1 MLKNN
6 FIAST
11 STGLYLALLTVL
23 LWSILPIALVATLP
37 VLDGI
42 SITWFRFTVAAIL
55 CFFWQL
61 YRGKLKEFSQLTKK
75 DWSIL
80 TLAGLFLIADYVGF
94 TLALNYIS
102 AIAATVFSQVTPF
115 FLCFGGIIFFKERLS
130 LIQVLCF
137 VFLFVGLVFFF
148 NDSLAAVLTNK
159 EMLVTGAVIAVLS
172 SLIWVFYALLQ
183 KSLLKRL
190 SATNILLYIYGLAIV
205 ILAPF
210 SDIDAFIT
218 LDADTWLVLLFCALN
233 TVVAYGAFAQSMKHI
248 DTTQVS
254 MLISTIPL
262 FTIALSYL
270 AFITWP
276 MKFTF
281 DEINLAGWLGI
292 VMVVASVIIFNQAG
306 QNKKK
311 ATLGQ

>member
-1 MLKNN
+1 MFKNN
-6 FIAST
+6 FVAST
-11 STGLYLALLTVL
+11 NTGLSLALLTVL
-23 LWSILPIALVATLP
+23 LWSILPIALVSILS

-61 YRGKLKEFSQLTKK
+61 YRGKLKEFNQLTRK
-75 DWSIL
+75 DWYIL
-80 TLAGLFLIADYVGF
+80 TLSGLFLIADYVGF

-115 FLCFGGIIFFKERLS
+115 FLCLGGIIFFKERLS
-130 LIQVLCF
+130 ITQVLCF
-137 VFLFVGLVFFF
+137 VFLLVGLVCFFY
-148 NDSLAAVLTNK
+148 DSLTAVLTNK
-159 EMLVTGAVIAVLS
+159 EMLITGAVITVLS
-172 SLIWVFYALLQ
+172 ALIWVIYALLQ

-190 SATNILLYIYGLAIV
+190 SATNILLYIYGLAIA

-210 SDIDAFIT
+210 SDLCAFIS
-218 LDADTWLVLLFCALN
+218 LDGYDWLILLFCALN
-233 TVVAYGAFAQSMKHI
+233 TVIAYGAFAQSMKHI

-262 FTIALSYL
+262 FTIALSYI

-276 MKFTF
+276 MDFTF
-281 DEINLAGWLGI
+281 DEIDLIGWLGI
-292 VMVVASVIIFNQAG
+292 FIVVASVITFNQAG
-306 QNKKK
+306 QTKKK
-311 ATLGQ
+311 